1 MIILKDFDY
10 FSWTFIDYFF
20 TYKKYLGDDWVP
32 DYDGSKVAC
41 VVGNHTSFLDTP
53 MNCLR

>member
-1 MIILKDFDY
+1 M
-10 FSWTFIDYFF
+10 
-20 TYKKYLGDDWVP
+20 P

-53 MNCLR
+53 MNCLRQLAGFIAKSSVRKIPGIGPIAVAS